1 MSYQYYDYDSNSTNS
16 GGSGYSPYKDPTPV
30 KKPKKSGGFFKTL
43 LKTVAIALVFGLVA
57 GGAFQGVNYFAGKTK
72 TEEIPK
78 TETTTEEKTEEP
90 AEGKTVAKEDSPVGS
105 TEVSPA
111 ATVTDVSQI
120 VENVMPA
127 IVQVTNMSIVE
138 YRSWF
143 GQNYR
148 QRYES
153 AGSGIIISQDNDYLY
168 IASNNHVVEGAT
180 TLTITFCD
188 EAAVEAQL
196 QGTYPENDLAVIK
209 VALSDISA
217 STLDKIKVAT
227 IGDSDEAAVGTPAI
241 VIGNALG
248 YGQSVTTGVIS
259 ALNRDVTFQN
269 SDGST
274 QTISLLQTDA
284 AVNPGNSGGALLNM
298 KGEVIGV
305 VSAKYSDTEVEGMG
319 YAIPMSQARD
329 IINQLMEKGTA
340 TVKKDDKEEAEET
353 KGFGAY
359 LGIAG
364 VDLDSNTAYQY
375 NMPTGV
381 YVASVVEGS
390 GSQAAGIEKGDVITA
405 FQGKDILSMTEL
417 QEQIAKCHPGDTV
430 KVSVA
435 KANANFAITTYDVTL
450 TEVIGD

>member
-1 MSYQYYDYDSNSTNS
+1 MYDDNIYSTQSPS
-16 GGSGYSPYKDPTPV
+16 GSYSPIPEE
-30 KKPKKSGGFFKTL
+30 PKKTEKKMGGFHKVMVSVCMGL
-43 LKTVAIALVFGLVA
+43 LFGVCA
-57 GGAFQGVNYFAGKTK
+57 GLGFYA
-72 TEEIPK
+72 
-78 TETTTEEKTEEP
+78 
-90 AEGKTVAKEDSPVGS
+90 VAKTSGVLDAG
-105 TEVSPA
+105 TTAVSQQ
-111 ATVTDVSQI
+111 TVTDTTSGGTSVGSLSTDSATSTVTTLVTEVQSDITSVVEKMMPSMVS
-120 VENVMPA
+120 V
-127 IVQVTNMSIVE
+127 VE
-138 YRSWF
+138 YYTYTDNYYSMF
-143 GQNYR
+143 GQSYS
-148 QRYES
+148 EEVS
-153 AGSGIIISQDNDYLY
+153 ASGSGIIIAETDTEYL
-168 IASNNHVVEGAT
+168 IVTNNHVVADEER
-180 TLTITFCD
+180 LEVTFVD
-188 EAAVEAQL
+188 DTVVEANL
-196 QGTYPENDLAVIK
+196 KGTDVSKDLAIIAVQK
-209 VALSDISA
+209 DALSDSTKEAIS
-217 STLDKIKVAT
+217 VAT
-227 IGDSDEAAVGTPAI
+227 LGDSDNLVLGETVIA
-241 VIGNALG
+241 IGNALG

-340 TVKKDDKEEAEET
+340 TVEKDDKEEAEEP

-450 TEVIGD
+450 TEVIGN